1 MSLSTTTCSPES
13 GREKEKYGSKTIG
26 IVRILGLTFSY
37 PPETGPLVQEKML
50 PCGRVFV

>member
-1 MSLSTTTCSPES
+1 MSLN

-26 IVRILGLTFSY
+26 IVKIPGLTFSY
-37 PPETGPLVQEKML
+37 PPETEPLVQEKML